1 MNKVCIFK
9 TPFDSKE
16 KSKIIE
22 KFALKERI
30 KSCRVDI
37 YENEEMRVSIEK
49 VITRVLI
56 YDGNNTN
63 LLERL
68 REFFYGEEYSK
79 L

>member
-9 TPFDSKE
+9 TPFDGLE
-16 KSKIIE
+16 KFEIVE

-30 KSCRVDI
+30 KNYRVNI

-49 VITRVLI
+49 TITRVLI